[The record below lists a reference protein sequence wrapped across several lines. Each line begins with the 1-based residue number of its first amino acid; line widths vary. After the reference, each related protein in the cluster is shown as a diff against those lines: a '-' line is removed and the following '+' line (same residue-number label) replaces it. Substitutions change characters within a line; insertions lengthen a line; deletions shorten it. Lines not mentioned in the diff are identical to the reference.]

1 MVNRESEMYYVFN
14 VISWFLT
21 TIAISLVVCEKTAP
35 SWLIL
40 ILLFSAACFQFVASV
55 WVVEKHDDLEAR
67 IKKLENMRK
76 DK

>member
-1 MVNRESEMYYVFN
+1 MYYVVN
-14 VISWFLT
+14 VISCFLT
-21 TIAISLVVCEKTAP
+21 TIAISIAVCEKTAP

-40 ILLFSAACFQFVASV
+40 ILLLSAVCFQFVASV

-67 IKKLENMRK
+67 IEKLENMKK

>member
-1 MVNRESEMYYVFN
+1 M
-14 VISWFLT
+14 I
-21 TIAISLVVCEKTAP
+21 VVCEKTAP

-40 ILLFSAACFQFVASV
+40 ILLFSAVCFQFIASA

>member
-1 MVNRESEMYYVFN
+1 MYYVVN
-14 VISWFLT
+14 LISCFLT
-21 TIAISLVVCEKTAP
+21 TIAISIVVYGRTAP

-40 ILLFSAACFQFVASV
+40 ILLFSACFQFIASV

-67 IKKLENMRK
+67 IEKLENKRK

>member
-1 MVNRESEMYYVFN
+1 MYYAVN
-14 VISWFLT
+14 LISCFLT
-21 TIAISLVVCEKTAP
+21 TIAISIVVYGKTAP

-40 ILLFSAACFQFVASV
+40 ILLFSACFQFIASV

-67 IKKLENMRK
+67 IEKLENKRK